1 MPTTE
6 HRPNPGELPV
16 LLTPDQLARDVFQI
30 DHDEDHIS
38 HLRRQGG
45 LPYVQFQLKGKRVY
59 RYPREAVLAWIAAR
73 THGVAPHA
81 AAVVRTQ
88 QSGQRSTWRGRR

>member
-1 MPTTE
+1 MARTPSE
-6 HRPNPGELPV
+6 RELPL
-16 LLTPDQLARDVFQI
+16 LLTPEQLARDVFQI
-30 DHDEDHIS
+30 EHDEAHIA

-73 THGVAPHA
+73 THGATPHA
-81 AAVVRTQ
+81 AAAGTAQ
-88 QSGQRSTWRGRR
+88 QSGQRPTWRGRR